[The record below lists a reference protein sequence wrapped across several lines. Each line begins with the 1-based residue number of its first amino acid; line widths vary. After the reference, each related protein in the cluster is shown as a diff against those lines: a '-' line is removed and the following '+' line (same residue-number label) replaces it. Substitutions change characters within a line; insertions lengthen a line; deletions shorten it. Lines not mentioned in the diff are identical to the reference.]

1 MKEERRR
8 DPKECRIVNKKN
20 NMKFYNLIIIMMMII
35 IIIIFGGY
43 KIFNTHTEN
52 LYCRKTQNSSR
63 EGIEFHS
70 LFREKS
76 FMESH
81 SLSFKR

>member
-20 NMKFYNLIIIMMMII
+20 NMKLYNLIMII
-35 IIIIFGGY
+35 IIIIIFDGY
-43 KIFNTHTEN
+43 KIFSTHTEN
-52 LYCRKTQNSSR
+52 LNRRKTQNSSR

-70 LFREKS
+70 PFREKS